1 MGVEVCWTGKKS
13 FEKLGSPMST
23 APDDLTAA
31 ALALPPE
38 ERAELA
44 KRLIASLDEG
54 DEIDEAWRSEV
65 RRRLDAFRSGEVD
78 SAASEDVFEQARQ
91 QSRT

>member
-1 MGVEVCWTGKKS
+1 MPK
-13 FEKLGSPMST
+13 

-38 ERAELA
+38 DRAELA
-44 KRLIASLDEG
+44 KHLIASLDEG

-65 RRRLDAFRSGEVD
+65 RRRLDAFRSGDLD
-78 SAASEDVFEQARQ
+78 SVASEDVFEQARKQ
-91 QSRT
+91 AHS